1 MSQVWLS
8 IFVSVFAVIGTMTLF
23 TRLYNYLQHTNSLMT
38 GSTEDVDSESN
49 NQSNNRPSI
58 RKSTFTFF
66 GSHMI
71 YVINTMTN
79 QGRSAVLSQLCG
91 CLKRLKY

>member
-1 MSQVWLS
+1 
-8 IFVSVFAVIGTMTLF
+8 
-23 TRLYNYLQHTNSLMT
+23 MT
-38 GSTEDVDSESN
+38 GSIDDVDTESN
-49 NQSNNRPSI
+49 SRPSI

-71 YVINTMTN
+71 YIINTMTN

-91 CLKRLKY
+91 FKIKISITGGREAFSRTSSRVLTGV